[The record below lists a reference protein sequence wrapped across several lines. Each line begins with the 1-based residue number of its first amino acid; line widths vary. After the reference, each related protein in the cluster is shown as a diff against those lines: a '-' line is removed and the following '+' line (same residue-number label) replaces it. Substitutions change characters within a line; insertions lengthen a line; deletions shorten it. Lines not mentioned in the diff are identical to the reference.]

1 MEVHTDCCYKTHRM
15 TKNLSINSKEAYRY
29 HYNFLNKNFVYKLIC
44 FGAVYFPKYLAD
56 KIGWVIAAVL
66 YFSLKDVR
74 KRQYKN
80 IRHILGN
87 GADER
92 QVRAVV
98 LEVWRN
104 WGQYLLDFFRF
115 TNLNSGNL
123 SDFVAEIKGKDT
135 IDKALAK
142 GRGAIIFTA
151 HLGHWELGA
160 LCLKLTGYKTNVIMS
175 PYESPDVNITVGKIR
190 EKNGIT
196 TIPIDEGSP
205 SFIINVLKALR
216 NNELVTIQGDRDVEK
231 KGLLINFFGSPAYF
245 PKGPMLLAMKTK
257 SPVIPAFT
265 FMDSSGLYHS
275 IAEEEMQIDDTGDDT
290 KDLRTNMER
299 MVKVIERYVRK
310 YPEQW
315 YNFYYF
321 WEK

>member
-1 MEVHTDCCYKTHRM
+1 MANDNFR
-15 TKNLSINSKEAYRY
+15 NNKETYRY
-29 HYNFLNKNFVYKLIC
+29 HYNYLNKNIVFKLIA
-44 FGAVYFPKYLAD
+44 FGAVYFPRKLAD
-56 KIGWVIAAVL
+56 EIGKVIAALL
-66 YFSLKDVR
+66 YFTLKDVR
-74 KRQYKN
+74 TRQYKN

-92 QVRAVV
+92 QVRLIV
-98 LEVWRN
+98 LKVWRN
-104 WGQYLLDFFRF
+104 WGKYLLDFFRF
-115 TNLNSGNL
+115 SNLNSSNL
-123 SDFVAEIKGKDT
+123 HSFVAEIKGKDI

-175 PYESPDVNITVGKIR
+175 PYESSDVNITVGKIR
-190 EKNGIT
+190 EKNSIT

-205 SFIINVLKALR
+205 AFIIKILKALR
-216 NNELVTIQGDRDVEK
+216 NNELITIQGDRDVEK
-231 KGLLINFFGSPAYF
+231 KGLLLNFFGEPAYF

-265 FMDSSGLYHS
+265 IVGSDGLYHS
-275 IAEEEMQIDDTGDDT
+275 IAEEEMQIEDTGNEE
-290 KDLRTNMER
+290 KDLRINMER

>member
-1 MEVHTDCCYKTHRM
+1 MANDNFR
-15 TKNLSINSKEAYRY
+15 NNKEAYRY
-29 HYNFLNKNFVYKLIC
+29 HYNFLNKNFVYKLIA
-44 FGAVYFPKYLAD
+44 FGAVYFPRKLAD
-56 KIGWVIAAVL
+56 EIGKVIAALL
-66 YFSLKDVR
+66 YFTLKDVR
-74 KRQYKN
+74 TRQYKN
-80 IRHILGN
+80 IRHILGD

-92 QVRAVV
+92 QVRLIV
-98 LEVWRN
+98 LKVWRN

-115 TNLNSGNL
+115 SNLNSGNL
-123 SDFVAEIKGKDT
+123 HNFVAEIKGKDI

-175 PYESPDVNITVGKIR
+175 PYESHDVNITVGKIR
-190 EKNGIT
+190 KKNGIE
-196 TIPIDEGSP
+196 TIPIDEESP
-205 SFIINVLKALR
+205 TFIIKILKALR
-216 NNELVTIQGDRDVEK
+216 NNELITIQGDRDVEK
-231 KGLLINFFGSPAYF
+231 KGIMLSFFGEPAYF

-265 FMDSSGLYHS
+265 VIDNDGLYHS
-275 IAEEEMQIDDTGDDT
+275 IAGEEIQIEDTGNEER
-290 KDLRTNMER
+290 DLKINMER
-299 MVKVIERYVRK
+299 MVRVIEQYVRK

>member
-1 MEVHTDCCYKTHRM
+1 M
-15 TKNLSINSKEAYRY
+15 
-29 HYNFLNKNFVYKLIC
+29 
-44 FGAVYFPKYLAD
+44 
-56 KIGWVIAAVL
+56 
-66 YFSLKDVR
+66 LKDVR

-87 GADER
+87 GADEK
-92 QVRAVV
+92 QVRAIV
-98 LEVWRN
+98 LKVWQN
-104 WGQYLLDFFRF
+104 WGKYLLDFFRF
-115 TNLNSGNL
+115 SNLNSNNL
-123 SDFVAEIKGKDT
+123 SSFVAEIKGKDI

-190 EKNGIT
+190 EKNGIG
-196 TIPIDEGSP
+196 TIPVEDEGPAS
-205 SFIINVLKALR
+205 IIRILKALK
-216 NNELVTIQGDRDVEK
+216 NNELITIQGDRDIEK
-231 KGLLINFFGSPAYF
+231 KGIMLNFFGEPAYF

-257 SPVIPAFT
+257 SPAIPAFT
-265 FMDSSGLYHS
+265 FIDSDNLYHS
-275 IAEEEMQIDDTGDDT
+275 IAEEEIEIEDTGDEE
-290 KDLRTNMER
+290 KDLRINMER
-299 MVKVIERYVRK
+299 MVKIIERYVRK